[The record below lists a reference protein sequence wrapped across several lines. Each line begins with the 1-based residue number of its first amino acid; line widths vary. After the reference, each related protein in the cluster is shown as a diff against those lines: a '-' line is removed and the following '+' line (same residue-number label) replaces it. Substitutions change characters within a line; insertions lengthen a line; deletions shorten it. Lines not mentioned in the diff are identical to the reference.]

1 MKGLADQDE
10 MVRRDSNVIKIDK
23 DKVMNIVRLKTVNDE
38 KTETVRKLKQ
48 ELNSMN
54 G

>member
-1 MKGLADQDE
+1 MADQDE